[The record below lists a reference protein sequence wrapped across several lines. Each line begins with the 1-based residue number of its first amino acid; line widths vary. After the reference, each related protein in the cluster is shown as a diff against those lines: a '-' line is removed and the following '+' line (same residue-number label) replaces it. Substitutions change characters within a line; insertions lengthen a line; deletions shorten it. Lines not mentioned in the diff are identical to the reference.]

1 MARKSLGL
9 DRDQRLCLA
18 FHLSM
23 DDMQARLAVLARA
36 GRADDCVALMQELGD
51 WMAAGRGEVS
61 PLMYATFDQGFGD

>member
-23 DDMQARLAVLARA
+23 DDMQGRLTALAQA

-51 WMAAGRGEVS
+51 WMAVGRGEVA
-61 PLMYATFDQGFGD
+61 PLMYAMFDQGSWG